1 MGFRRAQGSPLSS
14 HADRIADLYERRAA
28 DYERDRGRSLQE
40 RAWLDRF
47 LDGVPPG
54 GTVLDLGCGMGEPI
68 AAYVLGTGRAVIG
81 VDSSPS
87 LIAMARERLPQA
99 EWFVAD
105 MRQLSLDRRVDGLLA
120 WDSFFHLTP
129 DDQRRMFDVFAS
141 HLAPGARLMFT
152 SGPSEGEAIGSYHD
166 EPLYHASL
174 EPAEYRSLLAAHGF
188 VVNAFVPED
197 PACGGHT
204 IWLATGADAL
214 GCGVK
219 GE

>member
-1 MGFRRAQGSPLSS
+1 MPSS
-14 HADRIADLYERRAA
+14 HARRIADLYERHAR
-28 DYERDRGRSLQE
+28 DYDRDRGRSLQE

-87 LIAMARERLPQA
+87 LIALCGDRFPQA
-99 EWFVAD
+99 EWMVAD
-105 MRQLSLDRRVDGLLA
+105 MRTLALGKRFDGLLA

-129 DDQRRMFDVFAS
+129 NDQRAMFDVFAR
-141 HLAPGARLMFT
+141 HAAHGARLMFT
-152 SGPSEGEAIGSYHD
+152 SGPSEGESIGSYHD
-166 EPLYHASL
+166 EPLYHGSL
-174 EPAEYRSLLAAHGF
+174 DPLEYRSLLAAQGF
-188 VVNAFVPED
+188 TVDAFVPND

-204 IWLATGADAL
+204 IWLATFTG
-214 GCGVK
+214 
-219 GE
+219 